1 MVLSAP
7 IGLKFFSSKSNNNN
21 SISGTIL
28 TNFSDHF
35 TNFIGI
41 CNSNN
46 KPKTE
51 YRVSRNFSAANI
63 EKFNDDLSKL
73 RWRNV
78 LSSNDVNVS
87 FDNFWSD
94 FYALF
99 ILHFPLKKVKLN
111 RNVHKIQNFI
121 TNGILTSRRH
131 KMNYI
136 KKRFLTPLNFT
147 IHSLNTE
154 TCIIRSLKLVN
165 RCLLMT
171 ISKNSK
177 KTQKK
182 LGIFSKKQ
190 PLATKLTTK

>member
-1 MVLSAP
+1 M
-7 IGLKFFSSKSNNNN
+7 
-21 SISGTIL
+21 

-78 LSSNDVNVS
+78 LSSNDVNAS

-99 ILHFPLKKVKLN
+99 ILHFPLKKFKLN
-111 RNVHKIQNFI
+111 RNFAYNLWEIKNMIKI
-121 TNGILTSRRH
+121 
-131 KMNYI
+131 
-136 KKRFLTPLNFT
+136 
-147 IHSLNTE
+147 
-154 TCIIRSLKLVN
+154 KL
-165 RCLLMT
+165 
-171 ISKNSK
+171 
-177 KTQKK
+177 
-182 LGIFSKKQ
+182 
-190 PLATKLTTK
+190 